1 MFFRVNG
8 VETSE
13 IAQSVAPE
21 AIYRDKSLAGICRA
35 IWQRAWTPLLETELR
50 IIELTH
56 AGREAQGRKIHVTLA
71 DIVGSL
77 RLEADR
83 LETQQRSA

>member
-71 DIVGSL
+71 DLVERL
-77 RLEADR
+77 RLEAQASKARD
-83 LETQQRSA
+83 SAA